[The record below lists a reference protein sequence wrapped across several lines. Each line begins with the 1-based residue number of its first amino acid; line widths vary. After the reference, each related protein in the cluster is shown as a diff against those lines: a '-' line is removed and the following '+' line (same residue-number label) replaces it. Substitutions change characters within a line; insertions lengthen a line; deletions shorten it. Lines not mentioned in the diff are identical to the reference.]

1 MAMLPRDSVLLA
13 AGKGMMRQSTGQ
25 DLEAGGGLGE
35 AQLTLVSPPGGQ
47 PDPRLAELVRILARR
62 AARRWYAE
70 QVEAQRRRDRSGPSS
85 T

>member
-1 MAMLPRDSVLLA
+1 MAMLPRDYVLLA
-13 AGKGMMRQSTGQ
+13 AGKGMMRQSTGP

-35 AQLTLVSPPGGQ
+35 PQLTLVSPPGG
-47 PDPRLAELVRILARR
+47 PDPRLVELVRILARR